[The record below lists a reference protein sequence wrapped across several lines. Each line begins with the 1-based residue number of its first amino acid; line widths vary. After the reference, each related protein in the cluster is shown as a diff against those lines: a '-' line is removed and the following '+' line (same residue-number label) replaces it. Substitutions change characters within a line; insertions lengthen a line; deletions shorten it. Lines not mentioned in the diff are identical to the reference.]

1 MVSPVNSELAKFYI
15 ELSYLHKKAF
25 IEDNFDDFLDKRVNE
40 FGVYRKLGTEAT
52 GEVIFEGRLEQL
64 FKMEL
69 LYLTMSYYS

>member
-52 GEVIFEGRLEQL
+52 GEVIFEEGWNNYS
-64 FKMEL
+64 KWN
-69 LYLTMSYYS
+69 YYILQ